1 MHKLLE
7 MLADRYAIYNFTVFI
22 NSAVH
27 DADLDLYYKKIHEVI
42 NDLKSCPQN
51 PDWHAEGGE
60 FEIAVENTDDMTVTV
75 NGYDISGPCEITKI
89 IRCGTA
95 WDHTLYVM
103 GRMQDQLWSL
113 DKTSEIPPFYDD
125 HTRGLLLLAA
135 FLHDIGKPEAGRQN
149 GKKKP
154 EHLWPSVKGHAEV
167 GAPLAE
173 QFCKDIG
180 LSKEDTET
188 IVWLVQ
194 YHMKLHDL
202 VISDD
207 KDEVKEI
214 VTHKNFGLGVL
225 LALADE
231 RGCVMTKKNE
241 RPGVLAAFTD
251 DTILCHII
259 PRLS

>member
-7 MLADRYAIYNFTVFI
+7 ILADCNAIYNFMVFI
-22 NSAVH
+22 NSAIH
-27 DADLDLYYKKIHEVI
+27 DKSLDCYYKKIHEVI
-42 NDLKSCPQN
+42 SDLESCPQN

-60 FEIAVENTDDMTVTV
+60 FEIAVENTDSITV
-75 NGYDISGPCEITKI
+75 NVDGYNISGPCEIIKI
-89 IRCGTA
+89 LRCGTA
-95 WDHTLYVM
+95 WNHTLYVM
-103 GRMQDQLWSL
+103 DRMKDQLWH
-113 DKTSEIPPFYDD
+113 DNEPMYDE
-125 HTRGLLLLAA
+125 HTRGLLMLAA

-154 EHLWPSVKGHAEV
+154 EHLWPSVKGHAEI

-188 IVWLVQ
+188 VVWLVQ

-202 VISDD
+202 AISDD
-207 KDEVKEI
+207 EDEVKEI
-214 VTHKNFGLGVL
+214 VTHKNFGFGVL

-231 RGCVMTKKNE
+231 RGCIMTKKNE
-241 RPGVLAAFTD
+241 RPGVLAAFAD
-251 DTILCHII
+251 NTILKYII